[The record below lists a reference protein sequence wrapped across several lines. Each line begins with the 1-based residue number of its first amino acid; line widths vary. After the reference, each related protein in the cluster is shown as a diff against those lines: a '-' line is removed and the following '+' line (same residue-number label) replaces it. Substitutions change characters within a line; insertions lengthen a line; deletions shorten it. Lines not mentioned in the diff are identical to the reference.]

1 MAEPELQQLRI
12 FVAVADALSYRR
24 AALNL
29 GLSAS
34 AVSQAVRR
42 LEAQLGVPLLLRS
55 TRSVA
60 LSAAGQQLLDQTRPA
75 LQSLA
80 TAFTGLGA
88 LRDEL
93 SGTLRLSVPRS
104 AARLLLTP
112 IVARFVAVHPGVQVE
127 LCTQDALVDIV
138 ALGFDAGVRFSE
150 RLPKDMVAVPLGG
163 AQRFVVVAAP
173 AVLTKAAA
181 PAHPSELPPQACI
194 RQRFA
199 SGATF
204 RWEFERGDERQTIT
218 PAGALTVDDQSVA
231 LAAALDGIGYAYVYE
246 AAARA
251 HLASGRLLQVLG
263 DWCPAGTGFAL
274 YYPGRRQTSPALR
287 AFISMLPA
295 PSPSPRPGAPRR
307 PAARPG

>member
-1 MAEPELQQLRI
+1 MDEPELQQLRI
-12 FVAVADALSYRR
+12 FVAVAEARSYRR
-24 AALNL
+24 AALAL
-29 GLSAS
+29 QLSPS

-42 LEAQLGVPLLLRS
+42 LEQQLGVPLLLRS

-60 LSAAGQQLLDQTRPA
+60 LSAAGQQLLEQARPA

-80 TAFTGLGA
+80 RTFADLGE
-88 LRDEL
+88 LRNEVG
-93 SGTLRLSVPRS
+93 GTLRLSVPRS

-112 IVARFVAVHPGVQVE
+112 ILARFLAAYPRVQLE

-138 ALGFDAGVRFSE
+138 AEGFDAGVRFSE

-163 AQRFVVVAAP
+163 PQRFVVVASP
-173 AVLTKAAA
+173 ALLAAA
-181 PAHPSELPPQACI
+181 PAPAHPRQLLQLPCV

-199 SGATF
+199 SGAYF
-204 RWEFERGDERQTIT
+204 RWEFEQGAERLALD
-218 PAGALTVDDQSVA
+218 PAGALSVDDQSVA

-246 AAARA
+246 LAARP
-251 HLASGRLLQVLG
+251 HLVSGRLRQVLG
-263 DWCPAGTGFAL
+263 DWCPPGTGFAL

-287 AFISMLPA
+287 ALISMLAEPL
-295 PSPSPRPGAPRR
+295 PSPRPGAPRR